1 MMPFPHLLKE
11 WLNYSI
17 TIGSFKIQPV
27 DIIIAILTFVAFR
40 AFAKLFQGLLR
51 SKIFPRTHFD
61 SGLKDS
67 ISTFTGYI
75 STMVGLLIAMS
86 ILGINLSSI
95 ALIAGALSVGIGFGL
110 QNIVNNFVSGIIL
123 LIERPVKVGD
133 WVVIGPNE
141 GIITSI
147 RVRATE
153 IETFHRA
160 NVIIPNSD
168 LLQNAVKNWS
178 YHDRIVRID
187 IPLDVDYTTD
197 IDQLEQILLD
207 CARNYPGAMKSP
219 APSVNFRDFGPTG
232 LRFELRFFI
241 EDVIH
246 TVKAGSDMR
255 KLMFQAIK
263 AHNIR
268 IPYSNVEMKLTGD
281 APDGKSQATKIKH

>member
-1 MMPFPHLLKE
+1 MILTPEIRE
-11 WLNYSI
+11 WLHYSI
-17 TIGSFKIQPV
+17 TIGSFKIQPADV
-27 DIIIAILTFVAFR
+27 AIAIVTFVAFR
-40 AFAKLFQGLLR
+40 SFATLCQRLLR
-51 SKIFPRTHFD
+51 TKIFPYTHFD

-67 ISTFTGYI
+67 ITTFTGYI
-75 STMVGLLIAMS
+75 STLVGLLIAMS
-86 ILGINLSSI
+86 VLGINLSSI

-178 YHDRIVRID
+178 YHDRVVRID
-187 IPLDVDYTTD
+187 IPVDVDYATN
-197 IDQLEQILLD
+197 IEQLEEALLA
-207 CARNYPGAMKSP
+207 CAKDYPGAMKTP

-232 LRFELRFFI
+232 LRVELRFFI
-241 EDVIH
+241 EDVSN
-246 TVKAGSDMR
+246 TVKYSSDMR
-255 KLMFQAIK
+255 KRMLHALNAAQ
-263 AHNIR
+263 IR
-268 IPYSNVEMKLTGD
+268 IPYSNVELKLTGD
-281 APDGKSQATKIKH
+281 SPDRKLQAAKPGK